1 MLKSELVKIRGGD
14 SETKRIIENRDDF
27 VDFLFLHILFNLF
40 VRAAFLLW
48 VFVMCLLRSV
58 WGGVV
63 LYVGGVVVMCVY
75 E

>member
-14 SETKRIIENRDDF
+14 SEMRIIENRDDF

-58 WGGVV
+58 CGGGSIVCGWCCR
-63 LYVGGVVVMCVY
+63 YVCV
-75 E
+75 